1 MLTIIHHIEY
11 LLRRNDCVVVP
22 GFGAFVVQTRAAGI
36 DEAGEMLL
44 PPSRMLSFNGAID
57 HNDGMLASSI
67 MRKESV
73 SYDKAVDVLASEVKS
88 LKNQLVADKELM
100 FGKLGMFRLSEEGQ
114 MVFEPSATFDLCR
127 LPYYGLPAVSLSAA
141 ERRDVAVRKDVSFSA
156 WGKNAM
162 RIAASIAVLLVF
174 AFTLTTPIYMDQM
187 PDYAGVMTLSEKPK
201 QSKPAEVKPMQV
213 EMNGNTSMEEEKPMD
228 AHLMIIRPEN
238 YVERFSRSGVS
249 MLSFHLNATE
259 TPDSVIDMIHRSGMK
274 AGVAINPDIPVESLF
289 PYLDRCDYVLLM
301 SVFAGFGGQK
311 FIEETYGRLVSLKS
325 EITGRGLSCLIE
337 VDGGVSGKNAAA
349 LAAAGADILVAG
361 SAVFKSDDPAGV
373 ISSMR

>member
-141 ERRDVAVRKDVSFSA
+141 ERRDVAVRKDV
-156 WGKNAM
+156 N
-162 RIAASIAVLLVF
+162 
-174 AFTLTTPIYMDQM
+174 
-187 PDYAGVMTLSEKPK
+187 
-201 QSKPAEVKPMQV
+201 
-213 EMNGNTSMEEEKPMD
+213 
-228 AHLMIIRPEN
+228 
-238 YVERFSRSGVS
+238 SR
-249 MLSFHLNATE
+249 
-259 TPDSVIDMIHRSGMK
+259 
-274 AGVAINPDIPVESLF
+274 
-289 PYLDRCDYVLLM
+289 
-301 SVFAGFGGQK
+301 
-311 FIEETYGRLVSLKS
+311 
-325 EITGRGLSCLIE
+325 
-337 VDGGVSGKNAAA
+337 
-349 LAAAGADILVAG
+349 
-361 SAVFKSDDPAGV
+361 
-373 ISSMR
+373 

>member
-22 GFGAFVVQTRAAGI
+22 GFGAFVVQTRVAGI

-127 LPYYGLPAVSLSAA
+127 LSYYGLPAVSLPAA

-201 QSKPAEVKPMQV
+201 QSKPADVKPMQV
-213 EMNGNTSMEEEKPMD
+213 EMNGGTSMEEEKPMD
-228 AHLMIIRPEN
+228 AQPLAKGKYHVIIAS
-238 YVERFSRSGVS
+238 FQSRGQAEAFIEQANMSDLQILNAKGSSIHRVS
-249 MLSFHLNATE
+249 MASGETVEELSDVIASQNVRDKY
-259 TPDSVIDMIHRSGMK
+259 PDVW
-274 AGVAINPDIPVESLF
+274 
-289 PYLDRCDYVLLM
+289 
-301 SVFAGFGGQK
+301 
-311 FIEETYGRLVSLKS
+311 
-325 EITGRGLSCLIE
+325 
-337 VDGGVSGKNAAA
+337 
-349 LAAAGADILVAG
+349 
-361 SAVFKSDDPAGV
+361 
-373 ISSMR
+373 ISKD

>member
-114 MVFEPSATFDLCR
+114 MVFEPSVTFDLCR
-127 LPYYGLPAVSLSAA
+127 LSYYGLPAVSLPAA
-141 ERRDVAVRKDVSFSA
+141 ERRDVAVREDVSFSA

-201 QSKPAEVKPMQV
+201 QSKPADVKPMQV
-213 EMNGNTSMEEEKPMD
+213 EMNGGTSMEEEKPMD
-228 AHLMIIRPEN
+228 
-238 YVERFSRSGVS
+238 
-249 MLSFHLNATE
+249 
-259 TPDSVIDMIHRSGMK
+259 
-274 AGVAINPDIPVESLF
+274 
-289 PYLDRCDYVLLM
+289 
-301 SVFAGFGGQK
+301 
-311 FIEETYGRLVSLKS
+311 
-325 EITGRGLSCLIE
+325 
-337 VDGGVSGKNAAA
+337 
-349 LAAAGADILVAG
+349 
-361 SAVFKSDDPAGV
+361 
-373 ISSMR
+373 